1 MIKVMIYS
9 HGFGVKADARGM
21 FTEIAASFPE
31 YKSVMFDYNEVLPNG
46 DTIVAPIDKQALK
59 LQNAIDE
66 VDADEVV
73 LLCHSQGCLIAGLV
87 DLSTVSK
94 VILLAPP
101 VVASMQHVIQK
112 LSKKPGSE
120 YLEGGVSRLARSD
133 GSMTFLPNEYM
144 RSLDEINPI
153 ELYKKIADQ
162 KPAAIIRATR
172 DEVLGLTD
180 LSAVAAKQMVDIA
193 ADHDFTSEGRQAL
206 INTLKGLL

>member
-1 MIKVMIYS
+1 MKKVIIYS

-21 FTEIAASFPE
+21 FTEIAATFPE
-31 YKSVMFDYNEVLPNG
+31 HKSVMFDYNQVLPNG
-46 DTIVAPIDKQALK
+46 DTIVAPIDKQARR
-59 LQNAIDE
+59 LQSVIAETNAN
-66 VDADEVV
+66 EVV

-87 DLSTVSK
+87 DLSKISK

-120 YLEGGVSRLARSD
+120 YLQGGVSKLARSD
-133 GSMTFLPNEYM
+133 GSMTLLPNEYM

-162 KPAAIIRATR
+162 KLTCIIRATN

-180 LSAVAAKQMVDIA
+180 LSAVVAHQMVDIA
-193 ADHDFTSEGRQAL
+193 ADHDFTGESRQAL
-206 INTLKGLL
+206 IAALKRLL